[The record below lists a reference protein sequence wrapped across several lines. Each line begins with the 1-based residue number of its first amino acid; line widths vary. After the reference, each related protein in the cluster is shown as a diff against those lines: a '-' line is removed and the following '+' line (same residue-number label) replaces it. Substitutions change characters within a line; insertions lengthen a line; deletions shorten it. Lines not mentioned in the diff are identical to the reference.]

1 MPFRFKEFEIHDDRS
16 TMKVGTDAVLLGAW
30 AGLEGAVNAL
40 DVGTGCGIIAIM
52 LAQRSGNL
60 QIDGIDTDPDSI
72 LQARENAAATPWH
85 SRLRFIQGPVQD
97 FSPPPDQPY
106 DLIISNPPFFT
117 RSLKSISDRKNRT
130 RHDVSLDHDVLI
142 RNSYR
147 LLKEGGR
154 LSVILPSEAGDIFIE
169 KCSNTGLNLERLC
182 RVYPRTGKQGRR
194 VLIEFGKHT
203 KVNEPAFNALEI
215 MDRSGNY
222 TEEYIKF
229 TRDFYL
235 FI

>member
-1 MPFRFKEFEIHDDRS
+1 MPFRFKQFEIADDRS
-16 TMKVGTDAVLLGAW
+16 TLKVGTDAVLLGSW
-30 AGLEGAVNAL
+30 ANIGNASNAL
-40 DVGTGCGIIAIM
+40 DIGTGSGIIAIM
-52 LAQRSGNL
+52 LAQRSANL
-60 QIDGIDTDPDSI
+60 KIDGIDIDHDSV
-72 LQARENAAATPWH
+72 LQARENAAATPWN
-85 SRLRFIQGPVQD
+85 SRLRFIHGPVQE
-97 FSPPPDQPY
+97 FSPPPDEPY

-117 RSLKSISDRKNRT
+117 RSLKSISDRKNRA

-142 RNSYR
+142 KNSYR
-147 LLKEGGR
+147 LLKQGGR

-194 VLIEFGKHT
+194 VLIEFSKDI
-203 KVNEPAFNALEI
+203 KIIEPAFNAIEI
-215 MDRSGNY
+215 MDDSGGY
-222 TEEYIKF
+222 TEDYINL

>member
-1 MPFRFKEFEIHDDRS
+1 
-16 TMKVGTDAVLLGAW
+16 MKVGTDAVLLGAW
-30 AGLEGAVNAL
+30 TNISQSQYAL
-40 DVGTGCGIIAIM
+40 DIGTGCGIIAIM
-52 LAQRSGNL
+52 LAQRSPTL
-60 QIDGIDTDPDSI
+60 QIEGIDIDNDSVE
-72 LQARENAAATPWH
+72 QARENAAATPWH
-85 SRLRFIQGPVQD
+85 NRLRFIQGPLQM
-97 FSPPPDQPY
+97 FSPHPGEPY
-106 DLIISNPPFFT
+106 SLIISNPPFFT

-203 KVNEPAFNALEI
+203 KVNEPGFNALEI
-215 MDRSGNY
+215 MNRSGDY
-222 TEEYIKF
+222 TEEYIKL